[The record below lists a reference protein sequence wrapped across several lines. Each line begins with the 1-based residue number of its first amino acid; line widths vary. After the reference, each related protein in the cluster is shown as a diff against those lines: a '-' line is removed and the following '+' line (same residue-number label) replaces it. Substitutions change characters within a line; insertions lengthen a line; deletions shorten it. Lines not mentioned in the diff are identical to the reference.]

1 MRRRI
6 LQSILAVVIMTALL
20 LGVPLIYTA
29 WLWVE
34 DVTRS
39 DLRVRLDRMAAEVIA
54 QEGTN
59 GLVEGALNTDSLKV
73 LTPNDGRLV
82 VVYPTVVDGAAR
94 VDVGEATVKNA
105 LVESL
110 AMGTSGSLRL
120 EVPSEN
126 LRTQQKQAV
135 MAVGVL
141 VLLSITAGTVGSWW
155 SLRVGLPIRCRMW
168 PTGRRA
174 SPKATSGR
182 ILVGT
187 TSPNST
193 ACPTSSMRQ
202 PWRSPCGCNESARW
216 LRTSRINCAVD

>member
-73 LTPNDGRLV
+73 LTPNDRRRG
-82 VVYPTVVDGAAR
+82 VVYRTVVDGAAR
-94 VDVGEATVKNA
+94 VDGGEAPVKNA
-105 LVESL
+105 IVE
-110 AMGTSGSLRL
+110 
-120 EVPSEN
+120 
-126 LRTQQKQAV
+126 
-135 MAVGVL
+135 
-141 VLLSITAGTVGSWW
+141 
-155 SLRVGLPIRCRMW
+155 
-168 PTGRRA
+168 
-174 SPKATSGR
+174 
-182 ILVGT
+182 
-187 TSPNST
+187 
-193 ACPTSSMRQ
+193 
-202 PWRSPCGCNESARW
+202 
-216 LRTSRINCAVD
+216 